1 MQALQIAIP
10 RWNIT
15 ELNGYEPITTFW
27 QDFSIADKFGNNA
40 MPTHTGEPSPN
51 GKTTTSIGRNFAL
64 SSITRY
70 GSGTRETTKEP
81 SSMTNCGGK
90 RMQ

>member
-40 MPTHTGEPSPN
+40 IADEPSPN

-70 GSGTRETTKEP
+70 GSGTSETIKEP
-81 SSMTNCGGK
+81 FSMTNCGGK